1 MSVSP
6 CRPRVAVL
14 GSRQQLC
21 LHPSVSTMA
30 GGAANQACRT
40 LVASRTCSW

>member
-1 MSVSP
+1 M
-6 CRPRVAVL
+6 L

-21 LHPSVSTMA
+21 LHPTVSKLP
-30 GGAANQACRT
+30 GGAANQACRA